1 MQSFFNNNEDD
12 ERELTELTNTIFET
26 LINDYERWSR
36 YLSSTPDAMD
46 SLRDTVYKLVK
57 IASEQNKLLLQFPAV
72 LAYFVYNFLK
82 NIDLD
87 RINDINEKLDNIRRM
102 IQRKNLQGL
111 SFSTIKQLLQH
122 ELQEKKFRHNRPN
135 KGEKQQEQQ
144 KQQEEQKQ
152 SGNKQGKKKQS
163 GKGEKQ
169 QQKGGKEGEKQQEGK
184 EGQESE
190 SEGSQGQQGQELG
203 EESQEGNEQENE
215 KQGQQGGEEGNQEE
229 VQQGGEEGEQ
239 QGGEEGNQEEG
250 EEGGEEE
257 GELGGQQNGEEGEE
271 QGNENEGQQG
281 QELGEEGQQSGEE
294 GNEGEQGN
302 AQEGQ
307 ESEGESQGEQQGGE
321 QGGEQQGGEG
331 NQEEGEEGGEEEGE
345 LGGQQNGE
353 EGEEQGNENEGQ
365 QGQESGEEGQ
375 QSGEEGNEGEQGN
388 AQEGQESEGESE
400 NEGQSSEE
408 QEGQNGEQGGEQGN
422 ENEENQSG
430 EESGEGQNGEQG
442 EESQEGNE
450 QENEGQSG
458 NEAGQGGEEGG
469 EQEGEEEGEEQESG
483 EGQESESEE
492 SQSGEG
498 ETQEGEGQEGEGGE
512 QQSGEEG
519 EQEGQESEGESQ
531 GEQQGGEEGNQG
543 QNSEQGQESGG
554 EGQQSENE
562 DIIEDLENNIDEE
575 SRILDELQESLQ
587 KSLSALSIGKG
598 SGGGV
603 LKDINPRVL
612 ELLESANRLLA
623 LATQVDLQ
631 YANRGVKD
639 QGGVMKG
646 ITTGNNVKHMFKSQ
660 LVLPDEIFL
669 ERYTNRA
676 LLQRAVENEGVGD
689 LYFMI
694 DKSGSMGSE
703 MPNGYTAF
711 ENVSAVALASSM
723 EAEKNNKK
731 VFVQYFD
738 NSTTEPIDVNNVF
751 ELAQTQPG
759 GGTDMMVALRQFME
773 YYNNYPGLKD
783 VKQIFILSDFETNY
797 DTTLSH
803 FKNFA
808 RNNGLVVTCIHVYN
822 DEVPDEMQYI
832 IDEICDEYYKFNDYD
847 ASELFSAVYSKI

>member
-12 ERELTELTNTIFET
+12 ERELTELANTIFET

-111 SFSTIKQLLQH
+111 SFSTIKQLLQQ
-122 ELQEKKFRHNRPN
+122 ELQEKKFRRNRPN

-152 SGNKQGKKKQS
+152 SENKQGEKKQS

-203 EESQEGNEQENE
+203 EENQEGNEQENE
-215 KQGQQGGEEGNQEE
+215 KQGQQEGGEGNQEE
-229 VQQGGEEGEQ
+229 VQQGEEGEQ
-239 QGGEEGNQEEG
+239 QGGEQQSGEEGNQEEG
-250 EEGGEEE
+250 EEGGEE
-257 GELGGQQNGEEGEE
+257 GELGGQQNREEGEE

-302 AQEGQ
+302 V
-307 ESEGESQGEQQGGE
+307 
-321 QGGEQQGGEG
+321 
-331 NQEEGEEGGEEEGE
+331 
-345 LGGQQNGE
+345 
-353 EGEEQGNENEGQ
+353 
-365 QGQESGEEGQ
+365 
-375 QSGEEGNEGEQGN
+375 
-388 AQEGQESEGESE
+388 QEGQESEGESE
-400 NEGQSSEE
+400 NEGQNSEE
-408 QEGQNGEQGGEQGN
+408 QEGQNGEQGGEGEQGEGQGN

-469 EQEGEEEGEEQESG
+469 GQEGEEEGEEQEPG
-483 EGQESESEE
+483 EGQESESEG

-519 EQEGQESEGESQ
+519 EQEGEESEGGSQ
-531 GEQQGGEEGNQG
+531 GEQQSGEEGNQG

-587 KSLSALSIGKG
+587 MSLSALSIGKG

-623 LATQVDLQ
+623 LANQVDLQ

-694 DKSGSMGSE
+694 DKSGSMGTF

-711 ENVSAVALASSM
+711 ENVSAVALASAM
-723 EAEKNNKK
+723 EAEKNSKK
-731 VFVQYFD
+731 VFVQYFSS
-738 NSTTEPIDVNNVF
+738 STTEPIDVNNVF

-847 ASELFSAVYSKI
+847 AGELFSAVYSKI

>member
-87 RINDINEKLDNIRRM
+87 RINDINEKLDNIQRL

-111 SFSTIKQLLQH
+111 SFSTIKQLLQQ
-122 ELQEKKFRHNRPN
+122 ELQEKKFRRNRPN

-144 KQQEEQKQ
+144 KQ
-152 SGNKQGKKKQS
+152 SGKKQGEKKQS

-169 QQKGGKEGEKQQEGK
+169 QQEGEKEGEKQQEGK

-190 SEGSQGQQGQELG
+190 SE
-203 EESQEGNEQENE
+203 
-215 KQGQQGGEEGNQEE
+215 
-229 VQQGGEEGEQ
+229 
-239 QGGEEGNQEEG
+239 
-250 EEGGEEE
+250 
-257 GELGGQQNGEEGEE
+257 
-271 QGNENEGQQG
+271 
-281 QELGEEGQQSGEE
+281 
-294 GNEGEQGN
+294 
-302 AQEGQ
+302 
-307 ESEGESQGEQQGGE
+307 
-321 QGGEQQGGEG
+321 
-331 NQEEGEEGGEEEGE
+331 
-345 LGGQQNGE
+345 
-353 EGEEQGNENEGQ
+353 
-365 QGQESGEEGQ
+365 
-375 QSGEEGNEGEQGN
+375 
-388 AQEGQESEGESE
+388 
-400 NEGQSSEE
+400 
-408 QEGQNGEQGGEQGN
+408 
-422 ENEENQSG
+422 
-430 EESGEGQNGEQG
+430 
-442 EESQEGNE
+442 
-450 QENEGQSG
+450 
-458 NEAGQGGEEGG
+458 
-469 EQEGEEEGEEQESG
+469 
-483 EGQESESEE
+483 E

-498 ETQEGEGQEGEGGE
+498 ETQEGEGGE

-531 GEQQGGEEGNQG
+531 GEQQSGEEGNQG

-587 KSLSALSIGKG
+587 MSLSALSIGKG

-623 LATQVDLQ
+623 LANQVDLQ

-694 DKSGSMGSE
+694 DQSGSMGTF

-711 ENVSAVALASSM
+711 ENVSAVALASAM
-723 EAEKNNKK
+723 EAEKNSKK
-731 VFVQYFD
+731 VFVQYFSS
-738 NSTTEPIDVNNVF
+738 STTEPIDVNNVF

-797 DTTLSH
+797 DTTLYH

-822 DEVPDEMQYI
+822 GEVPDEMQYI

-847 ASELFSAVYSKI
+847 AGELFSAVYSKI

>member
-26 LINDYERWSR
+26 LINDYERLSR

-87 RINDINEKLDNIRRM
+87 RINDINDKLDNIRRM

-135 KGEKQQEQQ
+135 KGEKQQDKGEKQQEQQ

-229 VQQGGEEGEQ
+229 VQQGGE
-239 QGGEEGNQEEG
+239 
-250 EEGGEEE
+250 
-257 GELGGQQNGEEGEE
+257 
-271 QGNENEGQQG
+271 
-281 QELGEEGQQSGEE
+281 
-294 GNEGEQGN
+294 
-302 AQEGQ
+302 
-307 ESEGESQGEQQGGE
+307 

-353 EGEEQGNENEGQ
+353 EGEEQGSENEGQ
-365 QGQESGEEGQ
+365 QGQELGEEEGQ
-375 QSGEEGNEGEQGN
+375 QNGEEGNEGEQGN
-388 AQEGQESEGESE
+388 VQEGHESEGGSE
-400 NEGQSSEE
+400 NEGQNSEE
-408 QEGQNGEQGGEQGN
+408 QEGQNGEQGGEQEN

-442 EESQEGNE
+442 EEGQKGNE
-450 QENEGQSG
+450 QKNEGQSG
-458 NEAGQGGEEGG
+458 NEGNEEEQQGEESQSGEEGGTQEGEGESGEQESEEGQEGEIEGNQEEGEEGG
-469 EQEGEEEGEEQESG
+469 EQESENEGEQGEESEGEG
-483 EGQESESEE
+483 
-492 SQSGEG
+492 
-498 ETQEGEGQEGEGGE
+498 EGEGQ
-512 QQSGEEG
+512 S
-519 EQEGQESEGESQ
+519 
-531 GEQQGGEEGNQG
+531 GEEGNQG
-543 QNSEQGQESGG
+543 QSGEEGEEGGQQSESEENQGQNSEQESEGG
-554 EGQQSENE
+554 EGQENE
-562 DIIEDLENNIDEE
+562 DILEELETNIDEE
-575 SRILDELQESLQ
+575 SMILDQLEESLQ

-612 ELLESANRLLA
+612 ELLERANRVLA
-623 LATQVDLQ
+623 LANQVDLE

-646 ITTGNNVKHMFKSQ
+646 ITTGNNIKHMFKSQ
-660 LVLPDEIFL
+660 LLLPDEIFL

-689 LYFMI
+689 FYFII
-694 DKSGSMGSE
+694 DKSGSMGDVMS
-703 MPNGYTAF
+703 NGYTAF
-711 ENVSAVALASSM
+711 ENVSAVALASAM

-738 NSTTEPIDVNNVF
+738 NSTTEPLDVNNVF
-751 ELAQTQPG
+751 EIAQIQPG

-783 VKQIFILSDFETNY
+783 IKQIFILSDFGTNY
-797 DTTLSH
+797 DNITLYD

-832 IDEICDEYYKFNDYD
+832 IDEICDEYYKFNNYD
-847 ASELFSAVYSKI
+847 AGELFSAVYSKV

>member
-87 RINDINEKLDNIRRM
+87 RINDINEKLDNIQRL

-111 SFSTIKQLLQH
+111 SFSTIKQLLQQ
-122 ELQEKKFRHNRPN
+122 ELQEKKFRRNRPN

-144 KQQEEQKQ
+144 KQ
-152 SGNKQGKKKQS
+152 SGKKQGEKKQS

-169 QQKGGKEGEKQQEGK
+169 QQEGEKEGEKQQEGK

-190 SEGSQGQQGQELG
+190 SEESQGQQGQELG

-215 KQGQQGGEEGNQEE
+215 KQGQQEGEEGSQEE
-229 VQQGGEEGEQ
+229 VQQGGEGEQ
-239 QGGEEGNQEEG
+239 QGGEQGGEQQSGEEGNQEEG
-250 EEGGEEE
+250 EEGGEE

-271 QGNENEGQQG
+271 QGNENEGEQG

-302 AQEGQ
+302 V
-307 ESEGESQGEQQGGE
+307 
-321 QGGEQQGGEG
+321 
-331 NQEEGEEGGEEEGE
+331 
-345 LGGQQNGE
+345 
-353 EGEEQGNENEGQ
+353 
-365 QGQESGEEGQ
+365 
-375 QSGEEGNEGEQGN
+375 
-388 AQEGQESEGESE
+388 QEGQESEGESE
-400 NEGQSSEE
+400 NEGQNSEE

-458 NEAGQGGEEGG
+458 NEAGQSGEEGG

-483 EGQESESEE
+483 EGQESESEG

-498 ETQEGEGQEGEGGE
+498 ETQEGEGGE

-531 GEQQGGEEGNQG
+531 GEQQSGEEGNQG

-587 KSLSALSIGKG
+587 MSLSALSIGKG

-623 LATQVDLQ
+623 LANQVDLQ

-694 DKSGSMGSE
+694 DQSGSMGTF

-711 ENVSAVALASSM
+711 ENVSAVALASAM
-723 EAEKNNKK
+723 EAEKNSKK
-731 VFVQYFD
+731 VFVQYFSS
-738 NSTTEPIDVNNVF
+738 STTEPIDVNNVF

-797 DTTLSH
+797 DTTLYH

-822 DEVPDEMQYI
+822 GEVPDEMQYI

-847 ASELFSAVYSKI
+847 AGELFSAVYSKI

>member
-87 RINDINEKLDNIRRM
+87 RINDINEKLDNIQRL

-111 SFSTIKQLLQH
+111 SFSTIKQLLQQ
-122 ELQEKKFRHNRPN
+122 ELQEKKFRRNRPN

-152 SGNKQGKKKQS
+152 SGNKQGEKKQS
-163 GKGEKQ
+163 GKGERQ
-169 QQKGGKEGEKQQEGK
+169 QQEGEKEGEKQQEGK

-190 SEGSQGQQGQELG
+190 SEESQGQQGQELG

-215 KQGQQGGEEGNQEE
+215 KQGQQEGEEGSQEE
-229 VQQGGEEGEQ
+229 VQQGGEGEQ
-239 QGGEEGNQEEG
+239 QGGEQGGEQQSGEEGNQEEG
-250 EEGGEEE
+250 EEGGEE

-271 QGNENEGQQG
+271 QGNENEGEQG

-302 AQEGQ
+302 V
-307 ESEGESQGEQQGGE
+307 
-321 QGGEQQGGEG
+321 
-331 NQEEGEEGGEEEGE
+331 
-345 LGGQQNGE
+345 
-353 EGEEQGNENEGQ
+353 
-365 QGQESGEEGQ
+365 
-375 QSGEEGNEGEQGN
+375 
-388 AQEGQESEGESE
+388 QEGQESEGESE
-400 NEGQSSEE
+400 NEGQNSEE

-458 NEAGQGGEEGG
+458 NEAGQSGEEGG

-483 EGQESESEE
+483 EGQESESEG

-498 ETQEGEGQEGEGGE
+498 ETQEGEGGE

-531 GEQQGGEEGNQG
+531 GEQQSGEEGNQG

-587 KSLSALSIGKG
+587 MSLSALSIGKG

-623 LATQVDLQ
+623 LANQVDLQ

-694 DKSGSMGSE
+694 DQSGSMGTF

-711 ENVSAVALASSM
+711 ENVSAVALASAM
-723 EAEKNNKK
+723 EAEKNSKK
-731 VFVQYFD
+731 VFVQYFSS
-738 NSTTEPIDVNNVF
+738 STTEPIDVNNVF

-797 DTTLSH
+797 DTTLYH

-847 ASELFSAVYSKI
+847 AGELFSAVYSKI

>member
-87 RINDINEKLDNIRRM
+87 RINDINEKLDNIQRL

-111 SFSTIKQLLQH
+111 SFSTIKQLLQQ
-122 ELQEKKFRHNRPN
+122 ELQEKKFRRNRPN

-144 KQQEEQKQ
+144 KQ
-152 SGNKQGKKKQS
+152 SGKKQGEKKQS
-163 GKGEKQ
+163 GKGERQ
-169 QQKGGKEGEKQQEGK
+169 QQEGEKEGEKQQEGK

-190 SEGSQGQQGQELG
+190 SEESQGQQGQELG

-215 KQGQQGGEEGNQEE
+215 KQGQQEGEEGSQEE
-229 VQQGGEEGEQ
+229 VQQGGEGEQ
-239 QGGEEGNQEEG
+239 QGGEQGGEQQSGEEGNQEEG
-250 EEGGEEE
+250 EEGGEE

-271 QGNENEGQQG
+271 QGNENEGEQG

-302 AQEGQ
+302 V
-307 ESEGESQGEQQGGE
+307 
-321 QGGEQQGGEG
+321 
-331 NQEEGEEGGEEEGE
+331 
-345 LGGQQNGE
+345 
-353 EGEEQGNENEGQ
+353 
-365 QGQESGEEGQ
+365 
-375 QSGEEGNEGEQGN
+375 
-388 AQEGQESEGESE
+388 QEGQESEGESE
-400 NEGQSSEE
+400 NEGQNSEE

-458 NEAGQGGEEGG
+458 NEAGQSGEEGG

-483 EGQESESEE
+483 EGQESESEG

-498 ETQEGEGQEGEGGE
+498 ETQEGEGGE
-512 QQSGEEG
+512 QQS
-519 EQEGQESEGESQ
+519 
-531 GEQQGGEEGNQG
+531 GEEGNQG

-587 KSLSALSIGKG
+587 MSLSALSIGKG

-623 LATQVDLQ
+623 LANQVDLQ

-694 DKSGSMGSE
+694 DQSGSMGTF

-711 ENVSAVALASSM
+711 ENVSAVALASAM
-723 EAEKNNKK
+723 EAEKNSKK
-731 VFVQYFD
+731 VFVQYFSS
-738 NSTTEPIDVNNVF
+738 STTEPIDVNNVF

-797 DTTLSH
+797 DTTLYH

-822 DEVPDEMQYI
+822 GEVPEEMQYI

-847 ASELFSAVYSKI
+847 AGELFSAVYSKI

>member
-87 RINDINEKLDNIRRM
+87 RINDINEKLDNIQRL

-111 SFSTIKQLLQH
+111 SFSTIKQLLQQ
-122 ELQEKKFRHNRPN
+122 ELQEKKFRRNRPN

-144 KQQEEQKQ
+144 KQ
-152 SGNKQGKKKQS
+152 SGKKQGEKKQS

-169 QQKGGKEGEKQQEGK
+169 QQEGEKEGEKQQEGK

-190 SEGSQGQQGQELG
+190 SEESQGQQGQELG

-215 KQGQQGGEEGNQEE
+215 KQGQQEGEEGSQEE
-229 VQQGGEEGEQ
+229 VQQGGEGEQ
-239 QGGEEGNQEEG
+239 QGGEQGGEQQSGEEGNQEEG
-250 EEGGEEE
+250 EEGGEE

-271 QGNENEGQQG
+271 QGNENEGEQG

-302 AQEGQ
+302 V
-307 ESEGESQGEQQGGE
+307 
-321 QGGEQQGGEG
+321 
-331 NQEEGEEGGEEEGE
+331 
-345 LGGQQNGE
+345 
-353 EGEEQGNENEGQ
+353 
-365 QGQESGEEGQ
+365 
-375 QSGEEGNEGEQGN
+375 
-388 AQEGQESEGESE
+388 QEGQESEGESE
-400 NEGQSSEE
+400 NEGQNSEE

-458 NEAGQGGEEGG
+458 NEAGQSGEEGG

-483 EGQESESEE
+483 EGQESESEG

-498 ETQEGEGQEGEGGE
+498 ETQEGEGGE

-531 GEQQGGEEGNQG
+531 GEQQSGEEGNQG

-587 KSLSALSIGKG
+587 MSLSALSIGKG

-623 LATQVDLQ
+623 LANQVDLQ

-694 DKSGSMGSE
+694 DQSGSMGTF

-711 ENVSAVALASSM
+711 ENVSAVALASAM
-723 EAEKNNKK
+723 EAEKNSKK
-731 VFVQYFD
+731 VFVQYFSS
-738 NSTTEPIDVNNVF
+738 STTEPIDVNNVF

-797 DTTLSH
+797 DTTLYH

-847 ASELFSAVYSKI
+847 AGELFSAVYSKI

>member
-46 SLRDTVYKLVK
+46 RLRDTVYKLVK
-57 IASEQNKLLLQFPAV
+57 IASQQNKLLLQFPAV

-87 RINDINEKLDNIRRM
+87 RINDINEKLDNIQRL

-111 SFSTIKQLLQH
+111 SFSTIKQLLQQ
-122 ELQEKKFRHNRPN
+122 ELQEKKFRRNRLN

-144 KQQEEQKQ
+144 KQ
-152 SGNKQGKKKQS
+152 SGNKQGEKKQS
-163 GKGEKQ
+163 GKGERQ
-169 QQKGGKEGEKQQEGK
+169 QQEGEKEGEKQQEGK

-190 SEGSQGQQGQELG
+190 SEG
-203 EESQEGNEQENE
+203 
-215 KQGQQGGEEGNQEE
+215 
-229 VQQGGEEGEQ
+229 
-239 QGGEEGNQEEG
+239 
-250 EEGGEEE
+250 
-257 GELGGQQNGEEGEE
+257 
-271 QGNENEGQQG
+271 
-281 QELGEEGQQSGEE
+281 
-294 GNEGEQGN
+294 
-302 AQEGQ
+302 
-307 ESEGESQGEQQGGE
+307 
-321 QGGEQQGGEG
+321 
-331 NQEEGEEGGEEEGE
+331 
-345 LGGQQNGE
+345 
-353 EGEEQGNENEGQ
+353 
-365 QGQESGEEGQ
+365 
-375 QSGEEGNEGEQGN
+375 
-388 AQEGQESEGESE
+388 
-400 NEGQSSEE
+400 
-408 QEGQNGEQGGEQGN
+408 
-422 ENEENQSG
+422 
-430 EESGEGQNGEQG
+430 
-442 EESQEGNE
+442 
-450 QENEGQSG
+450 
-458 NEAGQGGEEGG
+458 
-469 EQEGEEEGEEQESG
+469 
-483 EGQESESEE
+483 

-531 GEQQGGEEGNQG
+531 GEQQSGEEGNQG
-543 QNSEQGQESGG
+543 QNSEQGQELGE

-623 LATQVDLQ
+623 LANQVDLQ

-669 ERYTNRA
+669 ERYTNRS

-689 LYFMI
+689 FYFII
-694 DKSGSMGSE
+694 DKSGSMGDVMS
-703 MPNGYTAF
+703 NGYTAF
-711 ENVSAVALASSM
+711 ENVSAVALASAM

-738 NSTTEPIDVNNVF
+738 NSTTEPLDVNNVF
-751 ELAQTQPG
+751 EIAQIQPG

-783 VKQIFILSDFETNY
+783 IKQIFILSDFGTNY
-797 DTTLSH
+797 DNITLYD

-808 RNNGLVVTCIHVYN
+808 RNNGLVVTCIHVYSG
-822 DEVPDEMQYI
+822 EVPDEMQHI
-832 IDEICDEYYKFNDYD
+832 IDEICDEYYKFNNYD
-847 ASELFSAVYSKI
+847 AGELFSAVYSKVI